1 MQFIEIIGLV
11 AAVCTT
17 SAFVPQVLKTWRD
30 KSTKD
35 ISLPMYCIFL
45 CGTLLWLY
53 YGLFHDSFPIV
64 IANAVT
70 SMLVCVML
78 FLKLKYK

>member
-1 MQFIEIIGLV
+1 MQIIEIIGLV

-17 SAFVPQVLKTWRD
+17 SAFVPQVLKTWKD

-35 ISLPMYCIFL
+35 ISLGMYSIFL

-53 YGLFHDSFPIV
+53 YGIYHDSLPIAL
-64 IANAVT
+64 ANAVT